1 MHRLWVLNSPVQVGP
16 ALSGIS
22 GKLVGPAE
30 YDVLVSSEGQSSRI
44 NPMLCMTLLGV
55 VERAGPRFWL

>member
-1 MHRLWVLNSPVQVGP
+1 M
-16 ALSGIS
+16 SGIS